1 MNAFVLAATPARA
14 SSRAAPCFGRR
25 VTAPRPGPPPPRVAP
40 RASISPAH
48 PVLAAELR
56 NGSGQ
61 TVVMDGNV
69 SIHFDFFDGDKK
81 NPAVF
86 FLPGFFFARDRRAKA
101 SALGMS
107 AKRAGYAFLT
117 ADYFGTGR
125 SDGKFEE
132 SGTLSRW
139 IQDSVGMMDV
149 VIGDRPVILVGSGI
163 GGWIM
168 LHVAQMRKNVVGLVG
183 TSVSVD
189 FTEDLVRPGLSEEQ
203 LSEIESNG
211 FVDLPWGE
219 TSYPISGRLM
229 EDAKQYLCLRGG
241 LNSLPIDR
249 PVRLIHGLDD
259 EEVPDGAQRVLKLVD
274 VLASTDVVASFVK
287 GGDHVLEEEPDFR
300 RLWRA
305 VENVA
310 DCWYEYDLTS
320 PSSG

>member
-1 MNAFVLAATPARA
+1 
-14 SSRAAPCFGRR
+14 
-25 VTAPRPGPPPPRVAP
+25 
-40 RASISPAH
+40 
-48 PVLAAELR
+48 
-56 NGSGQ
+56 
-61 TVVMDGNV
+61 MDGKV
-69 SIHFDFFDGDKK
+69 SIQFDYFAGDEK
-81 NPAVF
+81 NPTVF

-125 SDGKFEE
+125 SDGNFVEG
-132 SGTLSRW
+132 GTLSRW
-139 IQDSVGMMDV
+139 IHDTVALIDA

-183 TSVSVD
+183 ASVSVD
-189 FTEDLVRPGLSEEQ
+189 FTEDLVRPGLSDDQVKEMET
-203 LSEIESNG
+203 EG

-219 TSYPISGRLM
+219 TSYPISRTLLD
-229 EDAKQYLCLRGG
+229 DAKQYLCLRGG
-241 LNSLPIDR
+241 TDSLPIDR
-249 PVRLIHGLDD
+249 PVRFIHGLED
-259 EEVPDGAQRVLKLVD
+259 EEVPDGVSRVLKLVD
-274 VLASTDVVASFVK
+274 VLASDDVVASFVK
-287 GGDHVLEEEPDFR
+287 EGDHVLEEEADFR

-305 VENVA
+305 VANVA